1 MWHLE
6 SIPADSR
13 SREKGS
19 LAPSS
24 SSAGQRGGP
33 ARSFSAFSPCVWNR
47 FPVRFVQAGPTGVPG
62 SARGGPC
69 EAAIRMQEGGSRKL
83 IFLT

>member
-1 MWHLE
+1 MRHLE

-19 LAPSS
+19 RLPRPAPASVE
-24 SSAGQRGGP
+24 APP
-33 ARSFSAFSPCVWNR
+33 ARFPRSLPAFGTGS
-47 FPVRFVQAGPTGVPG
+47 RFVQAGPTGVPG

-69 EAAIRMQEGGSRKL
+69 EAAIRMQEGGSGKL